1 MTEQQ
6 EGLASQYAPAEVE
19 ARRYEHWEKAGYFTP
34 ESLGNAAQ
42 ENPDAPSYTIVLPP
56 PNVTGILHIGH
67 ALNHTLSDILVR
79 RRRMQGYRTLWLPGM
94 DHAGIATQNVVERE
108 LAKEGLSRHDLGR
121 EAFVDRVWQW
131 KGEYGGRILSQMRRL
146 GDSVDWSRER
156 FTMDEGLSRAVQT
169 IFKRL
174 YDDGLIYRAERIIN
188 WCPRCLTALSD
199 IEVDH
204 SDDDGE
210 LVSIRYGD
218 GDDSIVVATT
228 RAETMLGDT
237 AVAVHPDDERYTR
250 LVGTEVELPLTG
262 RRIPIVADAHVDPSF
277 GTGAVKVTPAHDP
290 NDFEIGR
297 RHDLPVLSV
306 MDEHGVITAH
316 GPFEGLD
323 RLEARP
329 AVIAAL
335 REDGRIVKE
344 IRPYV
349 HAVGHCSRCS
359 TTVEPRLSLQ
369 WFVSVAPLAKAAGD
383 AVRDGRVQISP
394 PEMNARYFGWVDD
407 MHDWC
412 ISRQLWWGHRIPVWY
427 GPDGEARCVGPD
439 ETPPEGWTQDPDVLD
454 TWFSSALWPFST
466 LGWPDDTPDLRAFY
480 PTSVLITA
488 YDILFF
494 WVARMMMFGLYAM
507 RGKAQYPSGGTTP
520 QAPRRTP
527 EDAVP
532 FKTIALHGLVR
543 DQFGKKMSKS
553 KGNVVD
559 PIDWMERF
567 GTDATRFTLA
577 RGATPGSDE
586 AISEDWAAG
595 SRNFCNKLWNATRFA
610 LLNGAS
616 ARQAGGEP
624 PVVGDLSVTDRWILS
639 RLSGVIAEVD
649 GLLEQFEFG
658 KACEA
663 LYHFAWDEFCDWY
676 LELAKVPLASG
687 DETAAAGTRA
697 VLGFVLD
704 QMLRLLHPVMP
715 FVTDELWCALTGE
728 DSVMVAAWP
737 RFEFTDA
744 VAEAEIGSLMRLVT
758 EIRQFRSGQGLRPG
772 QRVPARLVGLEA
784 TPLRAHEESIRALLR
799 LTVPERTGPER
810 TGPEHQDGFAA
821 SASLLAEGVTVE
833 LDLAGTVDVAAERK
847 RLEQGPRG
855 GAQGGAV
862 DDRQARQRGV
872 HREGARRRHREVQG
886 PPRDGRGGH
895 RPAGVPA
902 SSPVISRGRSPVPP
916 MFVPTGLIAK
926 TAIVSGPPAR
936 TRNPGLTR
944 NHRNTHLGGRSRLMP
959 VDDIAERLR
968 EVELEIGSRRAEHQI
983 DPTLD
988 RVAALVSLLG
998 DPHRAFPIVHVT
1010 GTNGKT
1016 STTRM
1021 IESLLRERG
1030 LRTGRFTS
1038 PHLVSMRE
1046 RICVDGEPLSAERFI
1061 ELYEE
1066 ISPYVQ
1072 LVDDQQPASM
1082 SFFEVL
1088 TGMMFAAFADA
1099 PVDVAVIE
1107 VGMGGRWDATN
1118 VGDGQVAVIMPVAMD
1133 HMRWLGD
1140 TIEEIATEKAGII
1153 KPGATAVIAQQQVA
1167 AAEILLQR
1175 AALVG
1180 ATVAR
1185 EGFEFGVLTREV
1197 AVGGQQL
1204 VLQGL
1209 RGIVR
1214 RRVPAAVRRAPG
1226 VQRRVRAGGR
1236 RGVRRRGGDGAWG
1249 GRVHDHARPWPVDR
1263 GPRPGPGPCRVRQG
1277 ELSRT
1282 ARHPAALA
1290 DGHRGRGS

>member
-1 MTEQQ
+1 MRSAEFVDSLDVTERQQ
-6 EGLASQYAPAEVE
+6 DELPSQYAPAEVE

-34 ESLGNAAQ
+34 EALDNAAGS
-42 ENPDAPSYTIVLPP
+42 NPDAPRFTIVLPP

-108 LAKEGLSRHDLGR
+108 LAREGLSRHDLGR
-121 EAFVDRVWQW
+121 DAFVERVWQW

-218 GDDSIVVATT
+218 GEHSIVVATT

-237 AVAVHPDDERYTR
+237 AVAVHPDDERYQH
-250 LVGTEVELPLTG
+250 LVGKTVELPLTG
-262 RRIPIVADAHVDPSF
+262 RHIPVVADAHVDPAF
-277 GTGAVKVTPAHDP
+277 GSGAVKVTPAHDP

-297 RHDLPVLSV
+297 RHDLPVLAV
-306 MDEHGVITAH
+306 MDERGVITAA

-323 RLEARP
+323 RFEARP
-329 AVIAAL
+329 AIVQAL

-344 IRPYV
+344 VRPYV

-369 WFVSVAPLAKAAGD
+369 WFVNVAPLAKAAGD
-383 AVRDGRVQISP
+383 AVRDGRVSISP
-394 PEMNARYFGWVDD
+394 PELSARYFGWVDD

-427 GPDGEARCVGPD
+427 GPDGAVRCVGPD
-439 ETPPEGWTQDPDVLD
+439 EAPPDGWTQDSDVLD

-466 LGWPDDTPDLRAFY
+466 LGWPDDTADLRDFY

-507 RGKAQYPSGGTTP
+507 RSKAP
-520 QAPRRTP
+520 A
-527 EDAVP
+527 DAVP
-532 FKTIALHGLVR
+532 FTTIVLHGLVR

-559 PIDWMERF
+559 PLEWMGRF

-610 LLNGAS
+610 LMNGAE
-616 ARQAGGEP
+616 AGPGVRVALATAAGSTERT
-624 PVVGDLSVTDRWILS
+624 GDYSVADRWILS
-639 RLSGVIAEVD
+639 RLSGVIGEVD
-649 GLLEQFEFG
+649 ALLESYEFG

-687 DETAAAGTRA
+687 DEAVVRRTRQ

-728 DSVMVAAWP
+728 DSVMMAAWP
-737 RFEFTDA
+737 DYRFRDPG
-744 VAEAEIGSLMRLVT
+744 AEAEVESLMRLVT

-772 QRVPARLVGLEA
+772 QRVPARLAGIA
-784 TPLRAHEESIRALLR
+784 ASPLAAHEEEIRSLLR
-799 LTVPERTGPER
+799 LAVPEGTGADE
-810 TGPEHQDGFAA
+810 GFTA
-821 SASLLAEGVTVE
+821 SASLVAEGITVE

-847 RLEQGPRG
+847 RLERDLTTARKE
-855 GAQGGAV
+855 AQAMTSKLGNAAFTAKAPADV
-862 DDRQARQRGV
+862 IDKSRARLAAAQADI
-872 HREGARRRHREVQG
+872 ARLE
-886 PPRDGRGGH
+886 
-895 RPAGVPA
+895 
-902 SSPVISRGRSPVPP
+902 
-916 MFVPTGLIAK
+916 
-926 TAIVSGPPAR
+926 
-936 TRNPGLTR
+936 
-944 NHRNTHLGGRSRLMP
+944 SRL
-959 VDDIAERLR
+959 
-968 EVELEIGSRRAEHQI
+968 
-983 DPTLD
+983 
-988 RVAALVSLLG
+988 
-998 DPHRAFPIVHVT
+998 
-1010 GTNGKT
+1010 
-1016 STTRM
+1016 
-1021 IESLLRERG
+1021 
-1030 LRTGRFTS
+1030 
-1038 PHLVSMRE
+1038 
-1046 RICVDGEPLSAERFI
+1046 
-1061 ELYEE
+1061 
-1066 ISPYVQ
+1066 
-1072 LVDDQQPASM
+1072 
-1082 SFFEVL
+1082 
-1088 TGMMFAAFADA
+1088 
-1099 PVDVAVIE
+1099 
-1107 VGMGGRWDATN
+1107 
-1118 VGDGQVAVIMPVAMD
+1118 
-1133 HMRWLGD
+1133 
-1140 TIEEIATEKAGII
+1140 
-1153 KPGATAVIAQQQVA
+1153 
-1167 AAEILLQR
+1167 
-1175 AALVG
+1175 
-1180 ATVAR
+1180 
-1185 EGFEFGVLTREV
+1185 
-1197 AVGGQQL
+1197 
-1204 VLQGL
+1204 
-1209 RGIVR
+1209 
-1214 RRVPAAVRRAPG
+1214 
-1226 VQRRVRAGGR
+1226 
-1236 RGVRRRGGDGAWG
+1236 
-1249 GRVHDHARPWPVDR
+1249 
-1263 GPRPGPGPCRVRQG
+1263 
-1277 ELSRT
+1277 
-1282 ARHPAALA
+1282 AALA
-1290 DGHRGRGS
+1290 